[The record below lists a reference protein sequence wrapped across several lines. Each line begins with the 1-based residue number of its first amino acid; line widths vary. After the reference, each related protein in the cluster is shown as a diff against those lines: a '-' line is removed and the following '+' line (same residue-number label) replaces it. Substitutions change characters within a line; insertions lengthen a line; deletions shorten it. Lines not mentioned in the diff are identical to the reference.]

1 MTKQEYEYLQIRLSK
16 LISKCDYYGNKKQV
30 YEEGLLA
37 AKSML
42 SEVFHRQEKMEVQ
55 E

>member
-16 LISKCDYYGNKKQV
+16 LLSKSDYYGNKKQV

-37 AKSML
+37 AKSVL

>member
-1 MTKQEYEYLQIRLSK
+1 MTRQEYEYLQERLSK

-42 SEVFHRQEKMEVQ
+42 SEVFHKQEKTEVQ